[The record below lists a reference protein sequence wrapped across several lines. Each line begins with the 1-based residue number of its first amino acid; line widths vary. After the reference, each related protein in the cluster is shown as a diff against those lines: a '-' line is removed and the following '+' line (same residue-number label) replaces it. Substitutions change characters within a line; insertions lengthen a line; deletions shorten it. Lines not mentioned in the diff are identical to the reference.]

1 MPPKY
6 LYPLLFPHSYSCLDG
21 GDGGKLSVIDGLAL
35 TGVEDCW
42 QQQQNQG
49 ISLLSHLPK
58 HELSV
63 ADSRD
68 AMIFQPVLVKQ
79 ADVEYQVM
87 RVCLFRRLLAG
98 MPSTATRL
106 LLEARFD
113 IPPFLRTE
121 VNSLQCLNFF
131 VRKMEIL

>member
-1 MPPKY
+1 MPTKF
-6 LYPLLFPHSYSCLDG
+6 LYPLLFSHSYTCLG
-21 GDGGKLSVIDGLAL
+21 NGATEEEPKLIDSLSM

-42 QQQQNQG
+42 MRHQPYYRG
-49 ISLLSHLPK
+49 STTLSHLPK

-63 ADSRD
+63 AD
-68 AMIFQPVLVKQ
+68 AYEPMLFQPVLVKQ

-113 IPPFLRTE
+113 IPPFLRAE
-121 VNSLQCLNFF
+121 VRF
-131 VRKMEIL
+131 